1 MDSDFRKMGKFHQ
14 SHICYGCWVTTVLL
28 ALLALFPFPPRAAHG
43 SAGIT
48 VQLTNMFFSLLPFL
62 FRYPFGMNLILGL
75 ERLAQ

>member
-28 ALLALFPFPPRAAHG
+28 ALLALFPFPPSAAHG

-48 VQLTNMFFSLLPFL
+48 VQLTNMFFLSCL
-62 FRYPFGMNLILGL
+62 FYSDTH
-75 ERLAQ
+75 LA